1 MKHSGSVS
9 HILLHLYNLFNESPL
24 ISLHLYFDDAKM
36 SRSMP
41 GISQNQDISLASVTL
56 YIVPLCGLNTFAS
69 PTLPS

>member
-1 MKHSGSVS
+1 
-9 HILLHLYNLFNESPL
+9 
-24 ISLHLYFDDAKM
+24 M